1 MVHGR
6 PIRAVCILMAAL
18 VGVISTLP
26 VSAQMDEGVIKAA
39 TLIKVALFVDWPT
52 TAVTDRFVI
61 GVVADEEF
69 TQKVALAAKG
79 RRLNNRDVQVQHIGG
94 SDDACACHVLFV
106 GVREDARTATL
117 LRWAR
122 TKPVLTIGETT
133 AFLREGGI
141 VRIFRADD
149 RLRLQI
155 NNKSAEDSGL
165 KISSRLLQLADHTP

>member
-1 MVHGR
+1 M
-6 PIRAVCILMAAL
+6 LMAV
-18 VGVISTLP
+18 VGVVISCIP
-26 VSAQMDEGVIKAA
+26 VSAQMDEGLVKAA
-39 TLIKVALFVDWPT
+39 TLLKVALFVDWPDA
-52 TAVTDRFVI
+52 AVNDRFVI
-61 GVVADEEF
+61 GVAADEEF
-69 TQKVALAAKG
+69 MQKVVASTKG
-79 RRLNNRDVQVQHIGG
+79 RKVNNRDVQVQRLSG
-94 SDDACACHVLFV
+94 SDDSCVCHVLFV
-106 GVREDARTATL
+106 GVREDTRSATL